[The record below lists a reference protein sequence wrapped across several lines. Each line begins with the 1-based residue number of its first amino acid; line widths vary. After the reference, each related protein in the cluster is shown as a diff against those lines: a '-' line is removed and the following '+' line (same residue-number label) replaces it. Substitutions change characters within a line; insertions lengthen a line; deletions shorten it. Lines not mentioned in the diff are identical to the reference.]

1 MRNRTENQITLALIR
16 HGETPS
22 NALGRYLGRT
32 EEDLSD
38 TGKEKLLQNRQSGK
52 YPRADAVFS
61 SPMKRCLQTAE
72 ILYGCTNPIVVAEWR
87 EMDFGRFE
95 GRNYRELSGNAEY
108 QAWIDSGGELPF
120 PGGESRQEFL
130 ARCRLG
136 LGQAVKKLG
145 KAESLPT
152 SAAAVVHGGTVM
164 ALLSAFCGGDYFDYQ
179 CKNGEGYLCRLS
191 FSVTDC
197 FSLEWIKKL

>member
-1 MRNRTENQITLALIR
+1 MRNRAENQITLALIR

-38 TGKEKLLQNRQSGK
+38 LGKEKLLQNRQSGK
-52 YPRADAVFS
+52 YPRADVVFS
-61 SPMKRCLQTAE
+61 SPMKRCIQTAE
-72 ILYGCTNPIVVAEWR
+72 LLYGCTNPVVVEEWR

-120 PGGESRQEFL
+120 PGGESRRDFL
-130 ARCRLG
+130 ARCRRG
-136 LGQAVKKLG
+136 LEQAVRELG
-145 KAESLPT
+145 KAESFPA
-152 SAAAVVHGGTVM
+152 SAAAVVHGGTIM
-164 ALLSAFCGGDYFDYQ
+164 ALLSTFCGGNYFDYQ

-191 FSVTDC
+191 FSGADC
-197 FSLEWIKKL
+197 FSLECIRKL

>member
-22 NALGRYLGRT
+22 NALGRYLGQT

-38 TGKEKLLQNRQSGK
+38 TGKERLLQNRQSGK
-52 YPRADAVFS
+52 YPQADVVFS
-61 SPMKRCLQTAE
+61 SPMERCLQTAGL
-72 ILYGCTNPIVVAEWR
+72 LYGCTNPIVVEEWR

-95 GRNYRELSGNAEY
+95 GKNYRELNGNAEY
-108 QAWIDSGGELPF
+108 QAWIDSSGELPF
-120 PGGESRQEFL
+120 PSGESRQDFL
-130 ARCRLG
+130 ARCRRG
-136 LGQAVKKLG
+136 LGQAVGELG
-145 KAESLPT
+145 KAESLPA

-164 ALLSAFCGGDYFDYQ
+164 ALLSTFCGGDYFDYQ

-191 FSVTDC
+191 FSGADC
-197 FSLEWIKKL
+197 FSLEWIRKL